1 VRHYLDHAS
10 TTPLRPEARAAM
22 EAWVETGVVGDPGRV
37 HTEGR
42 QVRDALEQAREQV
55 AAFVGVRP
63 RQVVFT
69 SGATESVHAAVWGTT
84 GRGPDGTGGARAAT
98 GPIACAPVEHSSVRE
113 ASASAAPVTWIEVD
127 GNATITPAAVD
138 AAFDR
143 CLAEHGVVPGL
154 CHCQWANHEVGTVQP
169 VAAVVERCRSRGVRV
184 HVDAAAAAGH
194 VPMDLGALD
203 ADVVSFGSHTL
214 GGPAGIGVSVLR
226 RGLRLD
232 PLLRGGAQERGRRAG
247 FENVTAAVGL
257 GAALDALGS
266 LGHQGL
272 LEAEA
277 DVAAARTDRLARE
290 ILEVEGCRRY
300 GDPRSRLPHLVC
312 VGIDGVEAEPI
323 LLGLDRAGIAV
334 HSGSSCSSESLE
346 PSPVLAAMGVDAER
360 SLRVSVGWSTT
371 DGDVDAFAA
380 AFPDVVRSLR
390 ALRS

>member
-1 VRHYLDHAS
+1 
-10 TTPLRPEARAAM
+10 M
-22 EAWVETGVVGDPGRV
+22 EAWIDTGVVGDPGRV

-84 GRGPDGTGGARAAT
+84 GRGPAGTGGDRAAA

-113 ASASAAPVTWIEVD
+113 ASAAAAPVTWIEVD
-127 GNATITPAAVD
+127 GEATIEPAAVD

-143 CLAEHGVVPGL
+143 SLAEHGAIPSL

-194 VPMDLGALD
+194 VPMDLGALG

-214 GGPAGIGVSVLR
+214 GGPAGIGVSVLG
-226 RGLRLD
+226 RGLRLE
-232 PLLRGGAQERGRRAG
+232 PFLRGGAQERGRRAG
-247 FENVTAAVGL
+247 FENVVAAVGL

-266 LGHQGL
+266 LGHQGR

-277 DVAAARTDRLARE
+277 AMAVARTDRLAQE
-290 ILEVEGCRRY
+290 IEGVGGCRRY
-300 GDPRSRLPHLVC
+300 GDPSSRLPHLVC

>member
-1 VRHYLDHAS
+1 MQAWD
-10 TTPLRPEARAAM
+10 EAGA
-22 EAWVETGVVGDPGRV
+22 TGDPGRV

-63 RQVVFT
+63 RQVVLT

-84 GRGPDGTGGARAAT
+84 GMGSVGGGPRRTAA

-113 ASASAAPVTWIEVD
+113 ASTRAAPVTWIEVG
-127 GNATITPAAVD
+127 GNATIEPAAVD
-138 AAFDR
+138 DAFDR
-143 CLAEHGVVPGL
+143 CLAEHGVLPCL
-154 CHCQWANHEVGTVQP
+154 CHCQWANHEVGTLQP
-169 VAAVVERCRSRGVRV
+169 VAAVVERCRQRGVRV
-184 HVDAAAAAGH
+184 HVDAAAAVGH
-194 VPMDLGALD
+194 VPTDVGALD

-214 GGPAGIGVSVLR
+214 GGPVGIGVSVLR

-232 PLLRGGAQERGRRAG
+232 PFLAGGAQERGRRAG
-247 FENVTAAVGL
+247 FENVPAAVGL
-257 GAALDALGS
+257 GAVLDALGS
-266 LGHQGL
+266 LGDQSRL
-272 LEAEA
+272 DAEMA
-277 DVAAARTDRLARE
+277 VATVRTDRLAEE
-290 ILEVEGCRRY
+290 ILGVGGCRRY
-300 GDPRSRLPHLVC
+300 GDTRSRLPHLVC
-312 VGIDGVEAEPI
+312 VGVDGVEAEPI
-323 LLGLDRAGIAV
+323 LVGLDRVGIAV

-371 DGDVDAFAA
+371 DGDIDAFSG

>member
-1 VRHYLDHAS
+1 MRHYLDHAS

-22 EAWVETGVVGDPGRV
+22 EAWVDAGVVGDPGRV
-37 HTEGR
+37 HAEGR

-84 GRGPDGTGGARAAT
+84 GRGPRGTGEARSA

-113 ASASAAPVTWIEVD
+113 ASAAAAPVTWIEVD
-127 GNATITPAAVD
+127 GNATIEPAAVD

-143 CLAEHGVVPGL
+143 CLAEHGVVPSL

-169 VAAVVERCRSRGVRV
+169 VAAVVEQCRSRGVRV
-184 HVDAAAAAGH
+184 HVDAAAAVGH
-194 VPMDLGALD
+194 VPTDLGALG

-214 GGPAGIGVSVLR
+214 GGPAGIGVTVLG
-226 RGLRLD
+226 RGVRLE
-232 PLLRGGAQERGRRAG
+232 PFLRGGAQERGRRAG
-247 FENVTAAVGL
+247 FENVVAAVGL
-257 GAALDALGS
+257 SGALGA
-266 LGHQGL
+266 LGALGDQGR

-277 DVAAARTDRLARE
+277 ATAAARTDHLAQE
-290 ILEVEGCRRY
+290 IQAVGGCRRY
-300 GDPRSRLPHLVC
+300 GDPSSRLPHLVC